1 MSTTDRTEKP
11 VPRAQAEAPPVVAVG
26 AVYWSIVHFLLM
38 PMFRTLFP
46 VRIVGRE
53 NIPAQGGSLLAAN
66 HQSFLDIP
74 LFAYSV
80 WPAHVA
86 FVARDTLARA
96 RWLDYVMARCGTVL
110 IRRGQADLAA
120 IRRIAAHLEAG
131 DRVAIF
137 PEGARTQ
144 DGSLGTFKK
153 GAVLAARMAGVPI
166 VPCAITGS
174 YEAWPRSRRLPRPH
188 AIRLCFAPPVDS
200 SLPDALD
207 RVRASIETLL
217 GSPPA

>member
-1 MSTTDRTEKP
+1 VSTTDRTEEP
-11 VPRAQAEAPPVVAVG
+11 APRAHAEAPPVVGVG
-26 AVYWSIVHFLLM
+26 VVYWSIVHFLLM
-38 PMFRTLFP
+38 PLFRTLFP
-46 VRIVGRE
+46 VRVQGRDQ
-53 NIPAQGGSLLAAN
+53 IPTAGGCLLAAN
-66 HQSFLDIP
+66 HQSFIDIP

-86 FVARDTLARA
+86 FVARDTLAHSRI
-96 RWLDYVMARCGTVL
+96 LDFIMARCGTVL

-137 PEGARTQ
+137 PEGTRTQ
-144 DGSLGTFKK
+144 DGRLGTFKK

-174 YEAWPRSRRLPRPH
+174 YEAWPRTRRFPRPH

-217 GSPPA
+217 GAPPA